1 VRVEQE
7 RRHRRYEVI
16 LEAASR
22 VFCEKGYRDTAVD
35 DIAAQAQTSK
45 GGIYFHFLNKKAI
58 FAALLDRT
66 TGLLRSR
73 VEAAMATEADP
84 IRQAEIA
91 LVVVMQTFAS
101 HRTLARLFLVEAP
114 ATGRELNQQLQAIRE
129 SFVQLIQERLDV
141 AVRQGV
147 ITPLDTA
154 TAALVWFGALNEV
167 VTAWV
172 LSERPEAL
180 EKSYPTLRALLLRSV
195 GISPVAT
202 DQEKEPSD
210 GSQPLIRPR

>member
-1 VRVEQE
+1 VRVEQD
-7 RRHRRYEVI
+7 RRQRRYEVI

-22 VFCEKGYRDTAVD
+22 VFCEKGYRGTAVD

-45 GGIYFHFLNKKAI
+45 GGIYFHFLNKQAI

-73 VEAAMATEADP
+73 VEAAMATETDP

-91 LVVVMQTFAS
+91 LAVVLQTFAS

-114 ATGRELNQQLQAIRE
+114 ATGRELSQQLQEIRE
-129 SFVQLIQERLDV
+129 SFVELIQERLDV

-154 TAALVWFGALNEV
+154 TAARVWFGALNEV

-172 LSERPEAL
+172 LSEQSDAL

-195 GISPVAT
+195 GISPAPKV
-202 DQEKEPSD
+202 QEKEPSD
-210 GSQPLIRPR
+210 GSPHRIRPR